1 MRQHAR
7 FPRLALMACLVL
19 AACGDDSNDP
29 PTPQPTPLTLAVEL
43 VANVDVPVKL
53 TAPAG
58 DPRLFVA
65 TKGGTVRIIQ
75 DGTLLPTPFL
85 DISSIVHQNSEQGFL
100 GLAFDPAYA
109 TNGRFFVSYTSS
121 ANENVVASYT
131 VSTADP
137 NVANPVAEDIRLRVP
152 QPRSNH
158 NGGNIVFGPDG
169 YLYVGRGDGGGG
181 GDPDH
186 NGQSTATLLGKILRL
201 DVSGASGYSIP
212 STNPFFGSTESR
224 PEIWSW
230 GLRNPWQ
237 FTFDRA
243 NGDLY
248 IADVGQDDWEEVNVA
263 TAASGAGRSLNFGW
277 NIMEGLH
284 CYEPSSGCN
293 MSGLTLPVLEYGHDD
308 GCSIAGGY
316 VYRGSAIPEL
326 QGTYF
331 YGDLCSSWIRS
342 FRYADGSATE
352 QGDTGLDVGGI
363 IAFGEDAAGE
373 LYILTTEGA
382 IYRIVA
388 G

>member
-137 NVANPVAEDIRLRVP
+137 IWRMPLW
-152 QPRSNH
+152 QPYDTKLSSK
-158 NGGNIVFGPDG
+158 V
-169 YLYVGRGDGGGG
+169 
-181 GDPDH
+181 
-186 NGQSTATLLGKILRL
+186 
-201 DVSGASGYSIP
+201 
-212 STNPFFGSTESR
+212 
-224 PEIWSW
+224 
-230 GLRNPWQ
+230 
-237 FTFDRA
+237 
-243 NGDLY
+243 
-248 IADVGQDDWEEVNVA
+248 ADVNNVTSDGFA
-263 TAASGAGRSLNFGW
+263 GSITAALFLQRFVERARAWAHFDIFAW
-277 NIMEGLH
+277 CPVERPH
-284 CYEPSSGCN
+284 CP
-293 MSGLTLPVLEYGHDD
+293 
-308 GCSIAGGY
+308 
-316 VYRGSAIPEL
+316 
-326 QGTYF
+326 
-331 YGDLCSSWIRS
+331 
-342 FRYADGSATE
+342 
-352 QGDTGLDVGGI
+352 VGGEAQAI
-363 IAFGEDAAGE
+363 RAIEAVLAKRHPAA
-373 LYILTTEGA
+373 
-382 IYRIVA
+382 
-388 G
+388 